1 MTAIIQSIQP
11 FTITGSTVSTGPT
24 AAISAVNTSNSFIIP
39 NGVSGA
45 NTLGSKFGSCAYE
58 LVLTSSVLVTANRAQ
73 ASTVV
78 MTIAGTVIEFANFVG
93 SVQSGSISVTT
104 ATTGGTAAINA
115 VSTRAFVIYQG
126 SKYANAASSYG
137 GVMAGVK
144 LVNSTQVSVTVAPS
158 SAETSVRYTVV
169 DLTSDLVE
177 TVEQIDLATSV
188 TASTADV
195 ATIAAVDVGRTL
207 IIDGG
212 RASTGGI
219 TGAQSSQPVIGYYP
233 SLAGATSVVFTRASS
248 ASGVLRRHFAS
259 VVQFKAQAFATT
271 VQRGT
276 ISCTSASSVATSTI
290 AAVTTLG
297 FLNTA
302 LYPNH
307 GTSASNP
314 GGGLFTHTLASTLVT
329 MTRGTTV
336 HSWISAYEVVQ
347 WSTGFSTGAASTS
360 VGSGLVYGNLLSG
373 HVRSPVNRAN
383 YIIQESV

>member
-45 NTLGSKFGSCAYE
+45 LTLGARYGSCAYE

-73 ASTVV
+73 VSTAV

-93 SVQSGSISVTT
+93 SIQSGSISVTT

-126 SKYANAASSYG
+126 SKYANTASSYG

-144 LVNSTQVSVTVAPS
+144 LNSSIEVGVTVAPS
-158 SAETSVRYTVV
+158 SVETSVRYTVV
-169 DLTSDLVE
+169 DLSSDLVE

-212 RASTGGI
+212 RASTAGI
-219 TGAQSSQPVIGYYP
+219 AGAQGQQPAIGYYP
-233 SLAGATSVVFTRASS
+233 TLAGATSVVFTRASS

-276 ISCTSASSVATSTI
+276 ITMTSASTVVTSTI

-307 GTSASNP
+307 GSSGAQPAAGAFS
-314 GGGLFTHTLASTLVT
+314 HSLASTLVT
-329 MTRGTTV
+329 LTRGTTL
-336 HSWISAYEVVQ
+336 HTFRSAYEVVQ
-347 WSTGFSTGAASTS
+347 WASSIAIGGASTS

-373 HVRSPVNRAN
+373 HVRSPVNRAH
-383 YIIQESV
+383 YIMQGSV